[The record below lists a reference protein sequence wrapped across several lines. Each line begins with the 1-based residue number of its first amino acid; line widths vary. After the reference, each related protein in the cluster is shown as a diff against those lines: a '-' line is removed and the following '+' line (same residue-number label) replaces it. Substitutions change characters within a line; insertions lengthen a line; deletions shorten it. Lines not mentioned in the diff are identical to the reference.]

1 MDAAGPDTS
10 AGKFTVLASEPV
22 PRARE
27 FSKNLELDAR
37 ATTPSKRV
45 KGDRAPLG
53 EVTNFSRC
61 DEAEQ
66 EPTSKLPTTP
76 TGYVM
81 SVREYGEWDDRLASH
96 AAGPEPVSMLVS
108 ADCMGFEAP
117 PSFGSPLSSPAAW
130 NPSSGLEHSRVSYG
144 SSSARRVSYGSSSVM
159 SNGPSSPCS
168 NLTRSPGSESAPS
181 PGPHYE
187 IEEQIGAGGFAT
199 VHKVRDLR
207 SETSCAMKLNRRR
220 SSAHREIQLMQ
231 AVNSPN
237 VMRLID
243 VVKGRNVVMELLDC
257 DLKHIIK
264 DSSIT
269 LMETHV
275 KGISVQIMNGIAAI
289 HERGFVHRD
298 ITTANILVSLST
310 GMIKLGD
317 FGIART
323 MDSSS
328 RKLTP
333 VCTTLAYR
341 APEGLHGARSY
352 TKAVDVW
359 SAGCVIG
366 ELFQRQ
372 ELFPGHSEFDMVD
385 RVLQSLGNPTAKTFE
400 RLWLAR
406 AKKKTWVE
414 VCESP
419 WMMLCTECPGRM
431 SQLVPS
437 ASPVAHKLL
446 QRLLQLNPK
455 HRPSAQDTLAHG
467 FFESVRLQAF
477 DPSCLPFVQKQGS
490 DSIEGSLCEAEAAAR
505 LFESLE
511 QDTTN
516 PGLS

>member
-1 MDAAGPDTS
+1 MLGRPQ
-10 AGKFTVLASEPV
+10 
-22 PRARE
+22 
-27 FSKNLELDAR
+27 
-37 ATTPSKRV
+37 
-45 KGDRAPLG
+45 GDREPLG
-53 EVTNFSRC
+53 EVTNFSKC
-61 DEAEQ
+61 DEAEL
-66 EPTSKLPTTP
+66 ETTSKLPTTP
-76 TGYVM
+76 TGSYVM
-81 SVREYGEWDDRLASH
+81 SVREHGEPDDQFGSH
-96 AAGPEPVSMLVS
+96 AADDEPVGALGS
-108 ADCMGFEAP
+108 ADCMGFETL

-130 NPSSGLEHSRVSYG
+130 NRSSKLEHSRVSYGSSRVSYG

-159 SNGPSSPCS
+159 SNVPSSPCS
-168 NLTRSPGSESAPS
+168 HLTRSPGSESAPS

-187 IEEQIGAGGFAT
+187 IEEQIGAGGYAT

-207 SETSCAMKLNRRR
+207 SDVSCAMKLNRKKV
-220 SSAHREIQLMQ
+220 SAHREIHLMQ
-231 AVNSPN
+231 TVNSAN
-237 VMRLID
+237 VMSVID
-243 VVKGRNVVMELLDC
+243 VVHGRNVVMELLDC
-257 DLKHIIK
+257 DLKQIIK

-269 LMETHV
+269 FLETHI
-275 KGISVQIMNGIAAI
+275 KGIAVQIMKGIVAI
-289 HERGFVHRD
+289 HESGFVHRD

-310 GMIKLGD
+310 GVVKLSD

-323 MDSSS
+323 MDCSG

-359 SAGCVIG
+359 SVGCVIG

-385 RVLQSLGNPTAKTFE
+385 RVLQGLGNPTAKTFE

-406 AKKKTWVE
+406 AKKKDWAE

-419 WMMLCTECPGRM
+419 WMRLCTQCPGRM

-446 QRLLQLNPK
+446 QKLLHLSPRY
-455 HRPSAQDTLAHG
+455 RPSAKEALAHA

-477 DPSCLPFVQKQGS
+477 DPGCLPFVRKGS
-490 DSIEGSLCEAEAAAR
+490 SDLIDDADASAR
-505 LFESLE
+505 MSNPLE
-511 QDTTN
+511 QE
-516 PGLS
+516 SC

>member
-1 MDAAGPDTS
+1 MDAAGPGTS

-22 PRARE
+22 PSTLE
-27 FSKNLELDAR
+27 FSSNNLELDAR

-45 KGDRAPLG
+45 KDDRAPLG

-61 DEAEQ
+61 DGAEL
-66 EPTSKLPTTP
+66 ETTSKLPTTP
-76 TGYVM
+76 TCYFL
-81 SVREYGEWDDRLASH
+81 SVREYGERDDQRVSLADSS
-96 AAGPEPVSMLVS
+96 EPVSMLAS
-108 ADCMGFEAP
+108 TDYTGFEAS

-130 NPSSGLEHSRVSYG
+130 NPGSGLERSRVSYG

-159 SNGPSSPCS
+159 SNVPSSPCS

-187 IEEQIGAGGFAT
+187 IEEQIGAGGFAS

-207 SETSCAMKLNRRR
+207 SETSCAMKMNRKR

-231 AVNSPN
+231 AVNNPN
-237 VMRLID
+237 VMSCID
-243 VVKGRNVVMELLDC
+243 VVNGRNVVMELLDC

-264 DSSIT
+264 DSSIIFT
-269 LMETHV
+269 ETHV
-275 KGISVQIMNGIAAI
+275 KGIAVQIMKGVVAI

-298 ITTANILVSLST
+298 ITTTNVLVSLST
-310 GMIKLGD
+310 GMIKLSD

-323 MDSSS
+323 MDSSGH
-328 RKLTP
+328 KLTP

-359 SAGCVIG
+359 SVGCVIG

-372 ELFPGHSEFDMVD
+372 ELFPGHSEFNMVD
-385 RVLQSLGNPTAKTFE
+385 RVLQSLGNPTARTFE

-419 WMMLCTECPGRM
+419 WMMVCTECPGRI
-431 SQLVPS
+431 SQLVPR

-446 QRLLQLNPK
+446 QKLLELNPK
-455 HRPSAQDTLAHG
+455 HRPSAQEALAHA
-467 FFESVRLQAF
+467 FFASVRLQAF

-490 DSIEGSLCEAEAAAR
+490 DSVESSTCDADASTR
-505 LFESLE
+505 LFESF
-511 QDTTN
+511 
-516 PGLS
+516 